1 MYNEKIK
8 LAFDS
13 TTLLWNIDKNLVN
26 RSGLFFVAYNVA
38 KLLLQKEYIEL
49 YFYIQKR
56 KYKHLKKCLKITFP
70 NNKINIITENSKL
83 WFDIYIF
90 YSPLYSVPIFIEDMK
105 HVKKYITLHDAMY
118 NIFPEIYD
126 DKHIIWYKLLLKS
139 INKEDYY
146 FSVSENTKKDF
157 IKYAPK
163 INPNNIF
170 VVPLGIKDNLKP
182 LTINKEILKK
192 YNINK
197 RYIFSLCALNP
208 RKNLIRIIRSFF
220 KFLEKN
226 NIDDMVFV
234 LGGPDSEDFLEKFNS
249 EISEYKDKIIKIGYV
264 ADEDLP
270 YLYSCAE
277 WFVYTSQYEGFGLP
291 PLEAMAC
298 GCPVIVSNNSSLP
311 EVVGDAGI
319 MIDYDSDEQ
328 HIEAYEKYYFNEEY
342 RKEMGKKCL
351 ERSKLFSWD
360 KCVNEMLK
368 IMKNNLDTNIKNKV
382 RFIKTEDLIYY
393 KIFGLF
399 IVLPRLKTIFSIT
412 KSEDDRFTILRIF
425 GIKISIKVKNKERS
439 VKNILKFI
447 YSREDKGIYRI
458 RIIFGIK
465 ITTKPLIL
473 RLISL
478 ENKIDRLESEYIEK
492 IFIKMESYRIY
503 SKLKKTSS
511 NKIIKE

>member
-1 MYNEKIK
+1 MHNEKIK
-8 LAFDS
+8 LVFEP
-13 TTLLWNIDKNLVN
+13 TTLLWNFHNNVN
-26 RSGLFFVAYNVA
+26 RSGLFFVAYNTA
-38 KLLLQKEYIEL
+38 KLFLQNPDIEI
-49 YFYIQKR
+49 YFYVPKR
-56 KYKHLKKCLKITFP
+56 KCNSFKKYLELIFP
-70 NNKINIITENSKL
+70 DNKINIITENLKI
-83 WFDIYIF
+83 WFDINSF

-105 HVKKYITLHDAMY
+105 HIKKYITLHDAIY
-118 NIFPEIYD
+118 NIFPELFNEKYIL
-126 DKHIIWYKLLLKS
+126 WYKLLLKS

-146 FSVSENTKKDF
+146 FSVSESTKRDF
-157 IKYAPK
+157 IKYVPS

-298 GCPVIVSNNSSLP
+298 GCPVIASNNSSLP

-319 MIDYDSDEQ
+319 LIDYDSDEQ

-342 RKEMGKKCL
+342 RKEMVKKCL

-368 IMKNNLDTNIKNKV
+368 VMKNNLDTNIKNEV

-425 GIKISIKVKNKERS
+425 GIKIAISKRKE
-439 VKNILKFI
+439 
-447 YSREDKGIYRI
+447 
-458 RIIFGIK
+458 
-465 ITTKPLIL
+465 
-473 RLISL
+473 
-478 ENKIDRLESEYIEK
+478 IDINEY
-492 IFIKMESYRIY
+492 
-503 SKLKKTSS
+503 
-511 NKIIKE
+511 N

>member
-8 LAFDS
+8 LVFDS

-26 RSGLFFVAYNVA
+26 RSGLFFVAYNIA
-38 KLLLQKEYIEL
+38 KLFLQKEEIEI

-56 KYKHLKKCLKITFP
+56 KYKLLKKCLKITFP
-70 NNKINIITENSKL
+70 NNKINIITENLKI
-83 WFDIYIF
+83 WFDIDSF

-105 HVKKYITLHDAMY
+105 YVKKYITLHDAIY

-126 DKHIIWYKLLLKS
+126 DKHIIWYKVLLKS

-157 IKYAPK
+157 IKYATQ

-208 RKNLIRIIRSFF
+208 RKNLIKIIRSFF

-270 YLYSCAE
+270 YLYSGAE

-342 RKEMGKKCL
+342 RKEMVKKCL

-368 IMKNNLDTNIKNKV
+368 VMKNNLDTNIKNKV

-399 IVLPRLKTIFSIT
+399 IVLPRLKTIFSVG
-412 KSEDDRFTILRIF
+412 KSEDERFTILTIL
-425 GIKISIKVKNKERS
+425 GMKISIKVKNKEQS
-439 VKNILKFI
+439 
-447 YSREDKGIYRI
+447 
-458 RIIFGIK
+458 
-465 ITTKPLIL
+465 
-473 RLISL
+473 
-478 ENKIDRLESEYIEK
+478 
-492 IFIKMESYRIY
+492 
-503 SKLKKTSS
+503 
-511 NKIIKE
+511 

>member
-1 MYNEKIK
+1 MRIK
-8 LAFDS
+8 SKKEF
-13 TTLLWNIDKNLVN
+13 NKNYKK
-26 RSGLFFVAYNVA
+26 FFQV
-38 KLLLQKEYIEL
+38 
-49 YFYIQKR
+49 F
-56 KYKHLKKCLKITFP
+56 
-70 NNKINIITENSKL
+70 
-83 WFDIYIF
+83 
-90 YSPLYSVPIFIEDMK
+90 
-105 HVKKYITLHDAMY
+105 
-118 NIFPEIYD
+118 
-126 DKHIIWYKLLLKS
+126 
-139 INKEDYY
+139 
-146 FSVSENTKKDF
+146 
-157 IKYAPK
+157 
-163 INPNNIF
+163 
-170 VVPLGIKDNLKP
+170 G
-182 LTINKEILKK
+182 
-192 YNINK
+192 
-197 RYIFSLCALNP
+197 
-208 RKNLIRIIRSFF
+208 
-220 KFLEKN
+220 KN

-319 MIDYDSDEQ
+319 LIDYDSDEQ

-342 RKEMGKKCL
+342 RKEMVKKCL

-368 IMKNNLDTNIKNKV
+368 VMKNNLDTNIKNEV

-425 GIKISIKVKNKERS
+425 GIKISIKVKNKER
-439 VKNILKFI
+439 L
-447 YSREDKGIYRI
+447 
-458 RIIFGIK
+458 
-465 ITTKPLIL
+465 
-473 RLISL
+473 
-478 ENKIDRLESEYIEK
+478 
-492 IFIKMESYRIY
+492 
-503 SKLKKTSS
+503 
-511 NKIIKE
+511 

>member
-13 TTLLWNIDKNLVN
+13 TTLLWNIDKNSVN
-26 RSGLFFVAYNVA
+26 RSGLFFVAYNIA
-38 KLLLQKEYIEL
+38 KLFLQNPEIEI

-56 KYKHLKKCLKITFP
+56 KYKLLKKCLKITFP
-70 NNKINIITENSKL
+70 NNKINIITENSKI
-83 WFDIYIF
+83 WFDIDSF

-105 HVKKYITLHDAMY
+105 HIKKYITLHDAIY
-118 NIFPEIYD
+118 NIFPELFNEKYIL
-126 DKHIIWYKLLLKS
+126 WYKLLLKS

-146 FSVSENTKKDF
+146 FSVSENTKIDF
-157 IKYAPK
+157 IKYAPQ

-170 VVPLGIKDNLKP
+170 VVLLGIKDNLKP

-319 MIDYDSDEQ
+319 LIDYASDEQ

-342 RKEMGKKCL
+342 RKEMVKKCL

-368 IMKNNLDTNIKNKV
+368 VMKNNLDTNIKNEV

-425 GIKISIKVKNKERS
+425 GIKIAISKKKE
-439 VKNILKFI
+439 
-447 YSREDKGIYRI
+447 
-458 RIIFGIK
+458 
-465 ITTKPLIL
+465 
-473 RLISL
+473 
-478 ENKIDRLESEYIEK
+478 IDVNEY
-492 IFIKMESYRIY
+492 
-503 SKLKKTSS
+503 
-511 NKIIKE
+511 N

>member
-49 YFYIQKR
+49 YFYIEKR
-56 KYKHLKKCLKITFP
+56 KYKSLKKGLKITFP
-70 NNKINIITENSKL
+70 NNKMEIISENSKL
-83 WFDIYIF
+83 WFEIDIF

-105 HVKKYITLHDAMY
+105 HIKKWTTLHDAMH
-118 NIFPEIYD
+118 NIFPEIYN
-126 DKHIIWYKLLLKS
+126 DKHIIWYKVLLKS

-157 IKYAPK
+157 IKYATQ

-192 YNINK
+192 YNITK
-197 RYIFSLCALNP
+197 KYIFSLCAINP

-328 HIEAYEKYYFNEEY
+328 HIKAYEKYYFNEEY
-342 RKEMGKKCL
+342 RKEIAKKCL

-368 IMKNNLDTNIKNKV
+368 VMKNNLDTNIKNKV

-425 GIKISIKVKNKERS
+425 GIKISIKVKNKER
-439 VKNILKFI
+439 L
-447 YSREDKGIYRI
+447 
-458 RIIFGIK
+458 
-465 ITTKPLIL
+465 
-473 RLISL
+473 
-478 ENKIDRLESEYIEK
+478 
-492 IFIKMESYRIY
+492 
-503 SKLKKTSS
+503 
-511 NKIIKE
+511 

>member
-49 YFYIQKR
+49 YFYIEKR
-56 KYKHLKKCLKITFP
+56 KYKSLKKGLKITFP
-70 NNKINIITENSKL
+70 NNKMEIISENSKL
-83 WFDIYIF
+83 WFEIDIF

-105 HVKKYITLHDAMY
+105 HIKKWTTLHDAMH
-118 NIFPEIYD
+118 NIFPEIYN
-126 DKHIIWYKLLLKS
+126 DKHIIWYKVLLKS

-157 IKYAPK
+157 IKYATQ

-192 YNINK
+192 YNITK
-197 RYIFSLCALNP
+197 KYIFSLCAINP

-342 RKEMGKKCL
+342 RKEMKKKCL

-368 IMKNNLDTNIKNKV
+368 VMKNNLDTNIKNEV

-412 KSEDDRFTILRIF
+412 KSEDDRFTILTIL
-425 GIKISIKVKNKERS
+425 GMKISIKVKNKEQS
-439 VKNILKFI
+439 
-447 YSREDKGIYRI
+447 
-458 RIIFGIK
+458 
-465 ITTKPLIL
+465 
-473 RLISL
+473 
-478 ENKIDRLESEYIEK
+478 
-492 IFIKMESYRIY
+492 
-503 SKLKKTSS
+503 
-511 NKIIKE
+511 